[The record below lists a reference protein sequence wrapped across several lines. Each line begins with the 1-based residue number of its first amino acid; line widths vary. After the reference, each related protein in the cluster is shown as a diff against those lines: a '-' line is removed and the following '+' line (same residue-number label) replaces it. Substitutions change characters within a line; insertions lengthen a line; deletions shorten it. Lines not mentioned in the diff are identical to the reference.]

1 VQQGGSSGVPVFT
14 GGMLVGLLLCVAL
27 LAGGWF
33 GIRYV
38 RQRRALRAMQHHG
51 DFVEPSMSM
60 NAALSTENLIQ
71 GLEAD
76 ENQGL

>member
-1 VQQGGSSGVPVFT
+1 MTRFSWLRTALQQQQQPQGGSSGAPVFM

-38 RQRRALRAMQHHG
+38 RQRQALRAMHRREG
-51 DFVEPSMSM
+51 LVEPTMY
-60 NAALSTENLIQ
+60 AP
-71 GLEAD
+71 
-76 ENQGL
+76 